1 MPGPGTPPWPAT
13 PGNCDPSTA
22 PGRPGLVTVVP
33 VAAGAPGPPEAAG
46 GAGVPPAGGR
56 VPDGGRDAGAGAGVP
71 GLVVTPQFAPS
82 NARTDGES
90 ASITGASSEIL
101 RRSPRTA
108 SPMALP
114 GIRPSVA
121 PIEPSAI
128 GGRVC
133 QTPEN
138 AGRSTLSGSSG
149 ASADRICGVTAAGL
163 SDTA

>member
-1 MPGPGTPPWPAT
+1 MPGPGTPVT

-33 VAAGAPGPPEAAG
+33 VAPGTPGTAETP
-46 GAGVPPAGGR
+46 GAGVPPAGGG
-56 VPDGGRDAGAGAGVP
+56 VPAGGRDAGAGAGLP

-90 ASITGASSEIL
+90 ASITGASNEIL